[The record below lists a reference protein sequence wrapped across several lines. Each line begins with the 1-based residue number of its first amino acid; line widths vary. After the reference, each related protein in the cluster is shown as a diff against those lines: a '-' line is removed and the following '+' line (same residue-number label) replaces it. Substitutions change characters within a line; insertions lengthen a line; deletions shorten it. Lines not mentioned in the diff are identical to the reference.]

1 MGIVKTEHFENLDEL
16 DPGIGRNRL
25 RANYYMRF
33 LKMKNLLPIFWVI
46 MLSIFIIYNVILD
59 EKVLSSQNVSN
70 DFLSKF
76 LVEKIGSKLKTDV
89 IEENVTIIV
98 EYEEYN
104 E

>member
-1 MGIVKTEHFENLDEL
+1 MGILKTEQFENLDEL
-16 DPGIGRNRL
+16 DQGIGRNRL
-25 RANYYMRF
+25 RANYAWF
-33 LKMKNLLPIFWVI
+33 LKMKNLLPIFWMI

-59 EKVLSSQNVSN
+59 EKVLSSQNVRN

>member
-1 MGIVKTEHFENLDEL
+1 MGIIKTEHFENLDEL
-16 DPGIGRNRL
+16 DTEIGRNRL
-25 RANYYMRF
+25 RANYAWF
-33 LKMKNLLPIFWVI
+33 LKMKNILPIFWVI

-104 E
+104 NE

>member
-1 MGIVKTEHFENLDEL
+1 MGIIKTEHFENLDEL
-16 DPGIGRNRL
+16 DTEIGRNRL
-25 RANYYMRF
+25 RANYAWF

-59 EKVLSSQNVSN
+59 EKVFSSQNVSN

-104 E
+104 NE